1 MIDSVGLIEF
11 RKIPKGVLALDKIVK
26 NSDVQI
32 IMARLI
38 CPGRY
43 LIFFSGKIEDINNS
57 INCVKDSFC
66 KTEFKYKVVTNIRE
80 EILGKINK
88 VIEFKKNVKAVGII
102 ETKDTISIFKVS
114 DFILKEFEIDIK
126 SIKINIGTGG
136 KGVVFFTGNIADLKG
151 IESVFTDEKWS
162 KLVLA
167 YEIVQA
173 PDAETIK
180 HLA

>member
-11 RKIPKGVLALDKIVK
+11 KKIPKGVLALDKIVK

-43 LIFFSGKIEDINNS
+43 LIFFSGKLEDINNS
-57 INCVKDSFC
+57 INCVKDSFS
-66 KTEFKYKVVTNIRE
+66 KTEFKYKIVTNIRE
-80 EILGKINK
+80 EILRKINR
-88 VIEFKKNVKAVGII
+88 VIEFENDVKAIGIV
-102 ETKDTISIFKVS
+102 ETKDTVSVFKVS
-114 DFILKEFEIDIK
+114 DFILKEFEIDLK

-136 KGVVFFTGNIADLKG
+136 KGVVFFTGNIAALKG
-151 IESVFTDEKWS
+151 IEGAFFDEKWS
-162 KLVLA
+162 KLILA
-167 YEIVQA
+167 YEMVQA